1 MANKKILYFVQQ
13 AGSLLLMP
21 RTHKR
26 TLGTTFDTVASHSF
40 HVAILA
46 YTIARMEKLSSQQAL
61 EAMAMGL
68 LHDLSEARTG
78 DMDFPAR
85 MYTSVDESRA
95 VKDQF
100 SDMSF
105 GSELEDLIIEYET
118 RKTKVSQCAKDAD
131 SLQQFYLEWVL
142 TWQGNKIAE
151 KWYKNDFKNR
161 IPGLFTKSAKII
173 AKMMKS
179 SSPQEWWVEFVNA
192 KKIIK
197 KSYGKN

>member
-1 MANKKILYFVQQ
+1 MTNKKVLYFIQQ

-85 MYTSVDESRA
+85 MYTTVDESRA

-100 SDMSF
+100 AGISF
-105 GSELEDLIIEYET
+105 GSDLENLIIEYET
-118 RKTKVSQCAKDAD
+118 RKTEVSQCAKDAD

-151 KWYKNDFKNR
+151 KWYKNDLKIR
-161 IPGLFTKSAKII
+161 IPGMFTKSAKKLARLI
-173 AKMMKS
+173 KS

-192 KKIIK
+192 DKIIR
-197 KSYGKN
+197 KSYGRG

>member
-1 MANKKILYFVQQ
+1 MTNKKILFFVQQ

-40 HVAILA
+40 HVAVLA
-46 YTIARMEKLSSQQAL
+46 YTIARMEELSHSQAL

-68 LHDLSEARTG
+68 FHDLSEARTG

-85 MYTSVDESRA
+85 MYTTVNEAKA

-100 SDMSF
+100 AGMSF
-105 GSELEDLIIEYET
+105 GSDLENLIIDYEI
-118 RKTKVSQCAKDAD
+118 RKSKISQCAKDAD

-142 TWQGNKIAE
+142 TWQGNRLAE
-151 KWYKNDFKNR
+151 KWYKNDLKNR
-161 IPGLFTKSAKII
+161 IPGLFTKSAKTI
-173 AKMMKS
+173 AK
-179 SSPQEWWVEFVNA
+179 
-192 KKIIK
+192 
-197 KSYGKN
+197 